1 MPGRVRCRGWCRP
14 WQPLTVIAEADSLAD
29 GRAVLGLPAGL
40 RWVARHDPSGFV
52 AGRRF
57 VDELRIGGWRHT
69 HEFSYA
75 APGKTRVTGTANWP
89 TTWPRTA
96 GRPRPGPVH

>member
-1 MPGRVRCRGWCRP
+1 M
-14 WQPLTVIAEADSLAD
+14 
-29 GRAVLGLPAGL
+29 
-40 RWVARHDPSGFV
+40 

-75 APGKTRVTGTANWP
+75 APGKTRVRDHVDTPVPAP
-89 TTWPRTA
+89 LLRSMFVYRHRQLADDLAAHRRAAEA
-96 GRPRPGPVH
+96 GAGALVRSSPL